1 MISFNI
7 PGIGDIG
14 LENSV
19 FDLNGTIAVDG
30 EIPEEVKSKLNRLSK
45 ELHIY
50 LLTADTYGT
59 VEEAISGL
67 SIEVVRISPAQESQK
82 KRDFVLKIGKERT
95 VAVGNGA
102 NDALMLK
109 ESRIGIAIIGC
120 EGASKDAII
129 NADIVV
135 HGAKDAIDLLLYPKR
150 IISTLRR

>member
-1 MISFNI
+1 MISFKI
-7 PGIGDIG
+7 PGIGEIE
-14 LENSV
+14 LENAV
-19 FDLNGTIAVDG
+19 LDLNGTIACDG
-30 EIPEEVKSKLNRLSK
+30 KIPEEVKSKLNRLSE

-59 VEEAISGL
+59 VEQTISGL
-67 SIEVVRISPAQESQK
+67 AIEVIRIPSACEAQK
-82 KRDFVLKIGKERT
+82 KGDFVLKIGKEGT

-129 NADIVV
+129 NADITVCDV
-135 HGAKDAIDLLLYPKR
+135 KDAMDLILYPKR